1 MQLKLETFIP
11 ATLVKREYQSLLL
24 KASYLSKQ
32 NKLLSLTGEKKWLN
46 SLNVVAA
53 LLSTLLLK

>member
-24 KASYLSKQ
+24 KVSYLSKQ